1 MPTSQAH
8 IKAVRKYEKENY
20 RKVTVFLP
28 KEYEKVMKESGKS
41 MNKFIREAVD
51 FYIENHK

>member
-1 MPTSQAH
+1 MPASEAH

-41 MNKFIREAVD
+41 MNGFIRDAID

>member
-1 MPTSQAH
+1 MPASEAH

-41 MNKFIREAVD
+41 MNKFIRDAVD
-51 FYIENHK
+51 FYIENKK